1 MKIVILGMAG
11 SGKGTQAPLLSKKYG
26 IPHISMGDLLREEV
40 KNDSAIGKKINEIIN
55 AGRLVPDELTVSII
69 RARLSRGDCSKGFI
83 LDGFP
88 RTVTQAEMLGE
99 KFDAAILLELG
110 DAIAVE
116 RLSGRRQCR
125 ECGKIYSR
133 TGKCGACGGPLY
145 QRDDDKPDVIKKRLE
160 IYNTETTPLIAY
172 YKKKNILKPV
182 DASQAVNAVFA
193 DIEKA
198 LKY

>member
-1 MKIVILGMAG
+1 MSREPPRAVRLHF
-11 SGKGTQAPLLSKKYG
+11 SNSQRT
-26 IPHISMGDLLREEV
+26 DLLREEV

-160 IYNTETTPLIAY
+160 IYHTETTPLIAY